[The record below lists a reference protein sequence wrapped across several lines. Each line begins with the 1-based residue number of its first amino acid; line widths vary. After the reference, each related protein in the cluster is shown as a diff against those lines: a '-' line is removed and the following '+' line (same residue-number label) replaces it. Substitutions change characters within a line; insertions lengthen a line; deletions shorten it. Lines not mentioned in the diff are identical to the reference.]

1 MHGHH
6 TVNSQSDIHALKSVL
21 HKYPNFPVK
30 GVLFEDFLPI
40 FRDVSLFRK
49 LINAF
54 KEHLEKKFH
63 DQRIDYIVGL
73 EARGFLIGPSLALEM
88 GVGFVPIRK
97 AGKLP
102 GQCVQ
107 TSYDKEY
114 GADIFELQVNAIP
127 PGSNVIV
134 IDDIIA
140 SGGTALAAQDLLNQV
155 SVNALEY
162 NFVLELDFL
171 KGRKRLGR
179 PVFTLLSEQEF
190 ALH

>member
-6 TVNSQSDIHALKSVL
+6 SVSSQSDIQALKSVL

-40 FRDVSLFRK
+40 FRDPSLFRK

-54 KEHLEKKFH
+54 KIHLEKVYQTQK
-63 DQRIDYIVGL
+63 IDYIVGL
-73 EARGFLIGPSLALEM
+73 EARGFLIGPSLALAM

-102 GQCVQ
+102 GECVR
-107 TSYDKEY
+107 TVYEKEY
-114 GADIFELQVNAIP
+114 GKDTFELQVSAIP

-140 SGGTALAAQDLLNQV
+140 SGGTAMAAQDLLNQI
-155 SVNALEY
+155 SVNVLEY
-162 NFVLELDFL
+162 DFVLELDFL
-171 KGRKRLGR
+171 NGKKNLGS